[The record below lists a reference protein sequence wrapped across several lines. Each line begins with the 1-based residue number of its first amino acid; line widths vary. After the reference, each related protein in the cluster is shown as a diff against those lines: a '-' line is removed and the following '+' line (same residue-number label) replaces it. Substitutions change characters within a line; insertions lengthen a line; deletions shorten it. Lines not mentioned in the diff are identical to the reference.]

1 MEPTFLGTCGHPV
14 PTART
19 RKCAA
24 CKSADTTLRQQRRRA
39 HVAAASLVD
48 DIVWYAFIAAE
59 VLAPDEITPGMIFPP
74 ALVLPGIGQSR
85 QADALAAWE
94 IDNADNPAVVRILA
108 PGWADVP
115 HERAGTLDPDDP
127 RRLPRI
133 TRLGHNDERTG
144 PDGSLHGLSDI
155 LAKLEQATA
164 HTPHRA
170 TDAGPDDED
179 SPGYLVESFGKI
191 SRGDNR
197 APISYVD
204 TDVPTRADYDTTRAL
219 IGLAEVTPAVR
230 IAAETSIAKWRARVA
245 RERADG
251 HDKIHP
257 DPLIDLVARSIMD
270 GERKSG
276 KQALKEAT
284 RRAAAAGPR
293 SVTFRV
299 KSVRLDVPRDADG
312 LPLAREHRVA
322 EAMREA
328 HERVTSA
335 RLDVASPAGRGLS
348 AWLADYRAAR
358 RVRDA
363 EAIAAEVVEW
373 VDGLGDERGP
383 RRDPQGCRLAAN
395 QPSVYT
401 SLGAASTN
409 PHSALT
415 GVHVE
420 DATLPVRVAG
430 EHRIRHRGD

>member
-24 CKSADTTLRQQRRRA
+24 CKSADTARRQQRRRA

-48 DIVWYAFIAAE
+48 DIVWDAFIAAE

-85 QADALAAWE
+85 QADAFAAWE

-133 TRLGHNDERTG
+133 TRLSHNDERTG
-144 PDGSLHGLSDI
+144 PDGPLHGLSDI
-155 LAKLEQATA
+155 LAGLEHTTA

-179 SPGYLVESFGKI
+179 SPGYLVESFGKV
-191 SRGDNR
+191 SREDNR

-219 IGLAEVTPAVR
+219 IGLAEVTPAGR

-257 DPLIDLVARSIMD
+257 DPLVDLVARSIMD
-270 GERKSG
+270 GERKPG

-284 RRAAAAGPR
+284 RRVAAAGPR
-293 SVTFRV
+293 PSRSASSRPGSTCPATRTGCRSPVSTG
-299 KSVRLDVPRDADG
+299 SPRQCG
-312 LPLAREHRVA
+312 KP
-322 EAMREA
+322 
-328 HERVTSA
+328 TSA
-335 RLDVASPAGRGLS
+335 PLGPTRRGFARRPWLS
-348 AWLADYRAAR
+348 AWLADYRASR

-363 EAIAAEVVEW
+363 EATAAEVVEW
-373 VDGLGDERGP
+373 VDGLRDGHGH
-383 RRDPQGCRLAAN
+383 RRDPDERCPAFAGTRQL
-395 QPSVYT
+395 T
-401 SLGAASTN
+401 ASGQAVSGD
-409 PHSALT
+409 PDAPRD

-420 DATLPVRVAG
+420 YASRPAAPASPNPQP
-430 EHRIRHRGD
+430 